1 MTLILEPPTL
11 RTSPIHT
18 IGSPSSAPPPPP
30 APRQRGRR
38 RRLGRALVIIVAVGA
53 VASLARIVGLPEVVT
68 VAAAVGV
75 GLVVRHLFARRD
87 RRHASVARLVVAIA
101 VMLAVSATS
110 WSFTGTLTD
119 PGSDPV
125 TDRTANWM
133 RDHHMNLIVDTIEQH
148 VDTHPMTNGA
158 VERSSL
164 PNAPAPATQNVTDS
178 PIAGTA
184 PTPTTSAPA
193 PAATVVTSSAPPT
206 TAAAPIDHTPAPA
219 GPLIDSTLYGEGQ
232 WTANTR
238 EVNGVPATYT
248 TFVRPD
254 PANTGVVAA
263 AVELVPAA
271 TRIVYVPGV
280 QQPGGTGWA
289 WGSTIPLDQRPDLV
303 AAFNSG
309 WKQKDAT
316 SGIYTEGRTA
326 VPLADGLASLV
337 IYADG
342 HTDIGVWG
350 TDVTM
355 TPDVVSVR
363 QNLDLVVVGSQPVDG
378 LTTGGSGN
386 WGSTKYQT
394 QFTRRSGLGITSD
407 GALVYVAGTNLT
419 TDTLARALVQVGAVR
434 GMELDIHNQHP
445 TFNFFTPAPGTPDM
459 VTGQSLLPDQVRPAT
474 RYLQPDQRDFFA
486 VLVR

>member
-1 MTLILEPPTL
+1 MTLTLEPPLT
-11 RTSPIHT
+11 TSPTHT
-18 IGSPSSAPPPPP
+18 IGSPSSVPPPPP
-30 APRQRGRR
+30 PPRPLGRA
-38 RRLGRALVIIVAVGA
+38 RRLGRALVIILTVGA
-53 VASLARIVGLPEVVT
+53 IASLARIVGLAEVVT
-68 VAAAVGV
+68 VAAAVGA

-87 RRHASVARLVVAIA
+87 RRRAGIGRLVVAIA

-148 VDTHPMTNGA
+148 IGNHPLTNGT
-158 VERSSL
+158 VELSSL
-164 PNAPAPATQNVTDS
+164 PNAPAPATQNATAS
-178 PIAGTA
+178 PIAATA

-193 PAATVVTSSAPPT
+193 PAATVVTSSAPT
-206 TAAAPIDHTPAPA
+206 TTAAPIDHTPTPA
-219 GPLIDSTLYGEGQ
+219 GPLIDATLYGEGQ

-238 EVNGVPATYT
+238 EVNGIPATYT

-271 TRIVYVPGV
+271 TRVVYVPGV

-289 WGSTIPLDQRPDLV
+289 WGSTIPMDQRPDLV

-309 WKQKDAT
+309 WKQKDAP

-326 VPLADGLASLV
+326 VPLVDGLASLV

-350 TDVTM
+350 SDVTM

-363 QNLDLVVVGSQPVDG
+363 QNLHLVVVGSQPVSG
-378 LTTGGSGN
+378 LTTGGTGN

-394 QFTRRSGLGITSD
+394 QYTRRSGLGITTD
-407 GALVYVAGTNLT
+407 GALVYVAGANLT